1 MLLTEIK
8 QEKTNKYVFKTDTG
22 SSFFLTRKELSDLE
36 ALNNIQEVLGGE
48 KEKTELEFD
57 LSDSAYETISREL
70 VIPRGKRYA
79 LSLLSDREYSSKMLM
94 DKLSSTGYSSEHAEI
109 IIDYVKSFHYLDD
122 ERYAENYIRSRM
134 QSKSRRYLE
143 RKLYEKG
150 ISKELSEE
158 IFSKLEEENCNESP
172 SDIEKNIIRRELSK
186 KLKSVD
192 PNDHER
198 ITKVTAALVRKGFNY
213 SDINESVSDYFKNL
227 SS

>member
-1 MLLTEIK
+1 MLLTEIR

-36 ALNNIQEVLGGE
+36 ALNNIKEVLGGE

-57 LSDSAYETISREL
+57 LPDSAYETISREL

-134 QSKSRRYLE
+134 QSKSRRHLE

-198 ITKVTAALVRKGFNY
+198 ITKVTASLVRKGFNY
-213 SDINESVSDYFKNL
+213 SDINESVSDYFSSL